1 VAAPVIAALDP
12 ATEDMAPVRF
22 GEAVAGHLGVPL
34 YVAAVYAN
42 DEIADRLA
50 AGQLGEELRREPGEL
65 LDRIV
70 GELRHEGIDAEAL
83 PLAATSVPRGLELA
97 AQQLGA
103 GLIAAGSAADSDPEH
118 LTPGRATE
126 RLLTGSGCAVAAVPW
141 GWDHLR
147 RPPVI
152 GIAYVD
158 TAEGRAALR
167 AAHVLADLSGGRLR
181 VLAAVRAR
189 TWMGDPSGDEPLGAD
204 LRARAEQ
211 AAAAAAS
218 GLLGE
223 PVDVDVAVAE
233 PADFLLE
240 VSEEL
245 DVLVCGARGYGPA
258 PAVLLGGVTER
269 VVHGAA
275 CPVMV
280 LARGPDGVP
289 WAA

>member
-22 GEAVAGHLGVPL
+22 GGAVSGHLGVPL
-34 YVAAVYAN
+34 HVAAVYAD
-42 DEIADRLA
+42 DEVADRLA
-50 AGQLGEELRREPGEL
+50 AGQLGEELRRTPGEL
-65 LDRIV
+65 LDRV
-70 GELRHEGIDAEAL
+70 VAELRREGIDAAAL

-103 GLIAAGSAADSDPEH
+103 GLIAAGSASDSDPEH

-141 GWDHLR
+141 GWDHLPR
-147 RPPVI
+147 SPVI
-152 GIAYVD
+152 GVAYVD
-158 TAEGRAALR
+158 TAEGRAALH
-167 AAHVLADLSGGRLR
+167 AAHRLADRSGGRLR
-181 VLAAVRAR
+181 VLVAVRAR
-189 TWMGDPSGDEPLGAD
+189 TWMSPGGDEPLGAD

-211 AAAAAAS
+211 AAGAAAS

-223 PVDVDVAVAE
+223 PIDIDVAVAE

-240 VSEEL
+240 ASEEL
-245 DVLVCGARGYGPA
+245 DVLVCGARGYGPT

-269 VVHGAA
+269 VTHGAA

-280 LARGPDGVP
+280 LARGPDAVP